1 MPDKIAQHLQ
11 HEVLVGGVSNAFFN
25 GVIAWLLLRGGA
37 SLSWQGPHSFVGDIF
52 ATAFILP
59 LIVAFI
65 VIPLQRSKLASG
77 KLPVMRLDR
86 DSRLQALVDRMPA
99 STWRSALVFG
109 LTGTCLFAPLGL
121 LALLAGGVHEITP
134 AAYAIFKGAWTGV
147 MAGALVVPMVLLALR
162 ERAEKEQ
169 RPVANLLRKG

>member
-1 MPDKIAQHLQ
+1 MPDKIAQHLK

-37 SLSWQGPHSFVGDIF
+37 NLSWQGPHSFVGDIF

-65 VIPLQRSKLASG
+65 VIPLQRSKLARG

-86 DSRLQALVDRMPA
+86 DSKLQALVDRMPA
-99 STWRSALVFG
+99 RTSRSAPLFG
-109 LTGTCLFAPLGL
+109 LVGVCLFAPLGL
-121 LALLAGGVHEITP
+121 LALFVGGVHEITP
-134 AAYAIFKGAWTGV
+134 AAYAIFKGMWAGV
-147 MAGALVVPMVLLALR
+147 MAGALVVPMVMLALR
-162 ERAEKEQ
+162 DRADSE
-169 RPVANLLRKG
+169 PGLAVNPLRQQ

>member
-1 MPDKIAQHLQ
+1 MK
-11 HEVLVGGVSNAFFN
+11 HEILVGGVSNAFFN

-37 SLSWQGPHSFVGDIF
+37 SLSWQGPHSFVGDIV

-86 DSRLQALVDRMPA
+86 DSKLQALVDSMPGRT
-99 STWRSALVFG
+99 SRSAPLFG
-109 LTGTCLFAPLGL
+109 LIGVCLFAPLGL

-134 AAYAIFKGAWTGV
+134 AAYAIFKGAWAGI
-147 MAGALVVPMVLLALR
+147 MAAALVVPMVLLALR
-162 ERAEKEQ
+162 ERTGSEQ
-169 RPVANLLRKG
+169 RLAVSPLRQQ